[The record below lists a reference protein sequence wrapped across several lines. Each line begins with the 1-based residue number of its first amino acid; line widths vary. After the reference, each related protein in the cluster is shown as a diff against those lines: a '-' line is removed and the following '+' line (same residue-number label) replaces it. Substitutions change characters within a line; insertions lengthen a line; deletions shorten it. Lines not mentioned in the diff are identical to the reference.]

1 MNIDVNSLLV
11 AFPAVIVAAI
21 TGWVTFKG
29 TKENSRVTLNEN
41 LIKGQA
47 ARIDKLE
54 SRLEDVESSLQETRA
69 LLLAEE
75 DRSHSLR
82 LALRE
87 ALEALKDFVEWARS
101 DRHSAPPT
109 PDVDGLAQVLRSSYL
124 APTARNPP
132 GVVDDSER

>member
-11 AFPAVIVAAI
+11 AVPAVIVASI

-101 DRHSAPPT
+101 DRHSSPPT